1 MVDYLRKTLQH
12 REVKL
17 ANDVPDFPLQEGGE
31 KISVG
36 DWVLVKVIQRKQW
49 FNPRWEG
56 PFWAV
61 HEQLAA
67 TSLMAFQNRIALDM
81 LLAEK
86 GGVCGMFGEQCC
98 TFIPNNTAPDGRL
111 TRATEGLKTLNKKM
125 KEHSGVDT
133 SVWDGWLDQFG
144 RFKGLIASALMS
156 VAVFAAL
163 STLCGCCCVPCIRAL
178 IIILSMLTANRMDC
192 LIFFPKTTGRRHFRA
207 GWTESDWSC
216 LLSSRERHARL
227 LCVSLLLYW

>member
-56 PFWAV
+56 PFRAV

-67 TSLMAFQNRIALDM
+67 TSLMAFQNRIALDK

-86 GGVCGMFGEQCC
+86 GGACGTFGEQCC
-98 TFIPNNTAPDGRL
+98 TFSPNNTAPDGGL
-111 TRATEGLKTLNKKM
+111 TTATEGLKTLNKK
-125 KEHSGVDT
+125 K
-133 SVWDGWLDQFG
+133 
-144 RFKGLIASALMS
+144 K
-156 VAVFAAL
+156 
-163 STLCGCCCVPCIRAL
+163 
-178 IIILSMLTANRMDC
+178 
-192 LIFFPKTTGRRHFRA
+192 
-207 GWTESDWSC
+207 
-216 LLSSRERHARL
+216 
-227 LCVSLLLYW
+227 